1 MVFGKDKFILIKN
14 DISTRNLA
22 EHIDPQTSTVTVK
35 QQNIKSVNLLHLVK
49 KVNSSF
55 VSQLQKAM
63 CLVGCASSSHSS
75 PSLYV
80 QTQYIHH

>member
-1 MVFGKDKFILIKN
+1 MIFHTG
-14 DISTRNLA
+14 NLA

-63 CLVGCASSSHSS
+63 CLLAVQALLTQARVSAFRHSTS
-75 PSLYV
+75 ITVFFQCLEV
-80 QTQYIHH
+80 